1 MTTDK
6 RRVTIYLR
14 NPQAL
19 DELFDELR
27 TLAPLAERGAISRST
42 AIEAAVSLA
51 LADLRAT
58 GRLSAIYESMVT
70 SPSESEAQL

>member
-1 MTTDK
+1 VTTDK

-51 LADLRAT
+51 LTDLRAT

-70 SPSESEAQL
+70 SPSESETQL